1 MKISKKLYL
10 VAGLLL
16 LGLCFYGKASAADV
30 IEMKLGGINPPTVP
44 MTMAHLKFAELIKQ
58 KSNGRIV
65 VNVYPASQLGD
76 ATSQIA
82 QVMSGGIDMF
92 GAADSFY
99 AQYVNDFRVLAA
111 PYLFENEAQVKKFLG
126 SPYYTEITNQLI
138 SKMGVREIVGGLI
151 RPPEVLEATKP
162 IRKLGDFKG
171 IMMRVPEIEIY
182 KLFAEALGANIV
194 KVAWGEMY
202 MALSQ
207 GVCQALIPPLD
218 AIYPNKLHL
227 VAPYIL
233 LTRHNWSRGTII
245 INEKRFQ
252 TLSPSDQKLLF
263 DAAKETNDWFL
274 TISQTEVSQQIEKMK
289 SQGAVFYEVEDPNEF
304 KGAMQKFVSD
314 LDAKGYWR
322 KGLYNDIRAYV
333 K

>member
-1 MKISKKLYL
+1 MRILKSFFKCLIVIFLSVS
-10 VAGLLL
+10 VAR
-16 LGLCFYGKASAADV
+16 AADV
-30 IEMKLGGINPPTVP
+30 ITLKLGGINPPKVP
-44 MTMAHLKFAELIKQ
+44 MSQAHFKFSELIKE
-58 KSNGRIV
+58 KSNGRIII
-65 VNVYPASQLGD
+65 NVYPASQLGD

-82 QVMSGGIDMF
+82 QVMSGSIDMF

-99 AQYVNDFRVLAA
+99 GQYVNDIRVLAA
-111 PYLFENEAQVKKFLG
+111 PFLFENELQVKKFLE
-126 SPYYTEITNQLI
+126 SPFYKEITDQLV
-138 SKMGVREIVGGLI
+138 SKIGVREIVGGLI

-207 GVCQALIPPLD
+207 GVCEALIPPLD
-218 AIYPNKLHL
+218 GIYPNKLHL
-227 VAPYIL
+227 VAPHIL
-233 LTRHNWSRGTII
+233 MTRHNWSRGTIV
-245 INEKRFQ
+245 INEKKLQ
-252 TLSPSDQKLLF
+252 SLSLSDQKLMY
-263 DAAKETNDWFL
+263 DAAKEVNDWFVKL
-274 TISQTEVSQQIEKMK
+274 SDSEVSEQILKMK
-289 SQGAVFYEVEDPNEF
+289 SEGAIFYEVEDPDQF
-304 KGAMQKFVSD
+304 KNAMKKFVED

-322 KGLYNDIRAYV
+322 KGLYNDIKGYV